1 MTATR
6 VCHGRISA
14 KRAIQNKIDNI
25 EEHIINAIKDKG
37 SISKPLDIESFFKY
51 SFNKNASNFSISDI
65 GKVIDDLKSKGKVE
79 NKPTKKR
86 MHSFFVESNQLCV
99 EDEKEYETVNSESLK
114 GKEKDIHVDILV
126 ETPKSKNVKTPSLP
140 DRVEDF
146 TEEMVPLKTFFMNE
160 KLNLKN
166 EIERLKQ
173 AAYNQ
178 ESNMNME
185 NHSAVNLDYYISF
198 VQRGNAFIK
207 TELNN
212 K

>member
-1 MTATR
+1 M
-6 VCHGRISA
+6 
-14 KRAIQNKIDNI
+14 
-25 EEHIINAIKDKG
+25 
-37 SISKPLDIESFFKY
+37 
-51 SFNKNASNFSISDI
+51 
-65 GKVIDDLKSKGKVE
+65 E

-86 MHSFFVESNQLCV
+86 MQSFFVESNQLCV

-146 TEEMVPLKTFFMNE
+146 TEEMVPLKIFFMNE
-160 KLNLKN
+160 ILNLKN